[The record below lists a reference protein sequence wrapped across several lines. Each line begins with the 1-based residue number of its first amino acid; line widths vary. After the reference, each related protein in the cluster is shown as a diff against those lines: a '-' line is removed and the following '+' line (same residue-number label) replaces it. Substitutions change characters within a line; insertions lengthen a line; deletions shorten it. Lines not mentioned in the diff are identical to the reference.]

1 MDRLPRARKRFGQ
14 NFLASAGTIEKIS
27 RKAGELADGDV
38 LEIGPGRG
46 ALTAALI
53 ESGLRV
59 TAVEIDRDL
68 VVYLRDRFR
77 ESSFSI
83 EEADILKVRFADLLG
98 GLDIPRA
105 DRFLVVG
112 NLPYNIS
119 KPVVRKLVDERETVS
134 GAVLMFQKEVA
145 KRLTASPGSRD
156 YGPLGIFAG
165 LFYRIQAW
173 FDLAPGNF
181 RPAPKVTSTV
191 TLWERRDDPFLD
203 PASEQRFRT
212 CLEVCFRNRRQT
224 LFNNLRHGL
233 AGGEP
238 AARELLEE
246 ADLDGRARAESL
258 EPATFHSLARLW
270 PEALPE

>member
-14 NFLASAGTIEKIS
+14 NFLSSAGAIEKLR
-27 RKAGELADGDV
+27 RKVVDHSCGEI

-46 ALTAALI
+46 ALTTALLD
-53 ESGLRV
+53 SGLRV

-68 VVYLRDRFR
+68 AVYLENRFRDRRFFL
-77 ESSFSI
+77 EKG
-83 EEADILKVRFADLLG
+83 DVMKVRFGKLLDR
-98 GLDIPRA
+98 LEPPRA

-119 KPVVRKLVDERETVS
+119 KPVVQKLILEREHVD

-145 KRLTASPGSRD
+145 ARLTASPRSRD

-165 LFYRIQAW
+165 SFFRIRTW
-173 FDLAPGNF
+173 FDLAPGCF

-191 TLWERRDDPFLD
+191 TIWSRQVSRSEEPESELRLRACLD
-203 PASEQRFRT
+203 I
-212 CLEVCFRNRRQT
+212 CFRNRRQT

-238 AARELLEE
+238 AARTLLNGSG
-246 ADLDGRARAESL
+246 LDGNARAESL
-258 EPATFHSLARLW
+258 EPAAFHTMARLW
-270 PEALPE
+270 PDASR